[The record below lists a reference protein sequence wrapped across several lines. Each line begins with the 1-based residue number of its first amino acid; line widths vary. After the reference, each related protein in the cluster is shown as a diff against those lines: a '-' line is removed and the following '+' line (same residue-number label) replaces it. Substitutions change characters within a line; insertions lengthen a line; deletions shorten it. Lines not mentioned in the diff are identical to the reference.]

1 MRRNYEITKK
11 LQIVSKYLYTWEK
24 RDICNDCDNESNY
37 MVKYPKLK
45 PIQVCNKCFNK
56 YYKEL
61 LWERSEESL

>member
-1 MRRNYEITKK
+1 MSNK

-24 RDICNDCDNESNY
+24 RETCNDCERQSNY

-45 PIQVCNKCFNK
+45 PIQVCNQCFNK

-61 LWERSEESL
+61 